1 MVSEHYTHPDPAVR
15 ELIARHVAA
24 ALSKA
29 ADAVDAELAAEEARL
44 APMGGYG
51 VGMLANW
58 LGGIKVGARI
68 VRNSE
73 P

>member
-24 ALSKA
+24 ALKEA
-29 ADAVDAELAAEEARL
+29 AEDLRTEAAEAWGGDASWLTTGARVANLAAEWID
-44 APMGGYG
+44 PG
-51 VGMLANW
+51 
-58 LGGIKVGARI
+58 
-68 VRNSE
+68 